1 MMKALLGLIR
11 YFESGRILAVLVLS
25 LIAGGLNAAT
35 LAIVNELLVASPD
48 PTTKWIGITLGLG
61 LAACYYLIQRRY
73 MMSAARLSNQIVV
86 NLRGNFLG
94 RISRAGLPTVERLS
108 RADITARLNS
118 ETQFIAEA
126 ATIITTFTQGAIVA
140 TLTIGYILLISPA
153 SAVLSTMIIVA
164 IAWLYLSNNQRVE
177 RKFLEVLDREA
188 DFAANTTELLDGYAY
203 LELDPEKMS
212 HMLSTAGSS
221 VASASGVRIEQ
232 QETVSRHFSI
242 TEAAFMAMLCLAVG
256 AAGQLGLGRDGI
268 ATLAIAS
275 CFLLGPITM
284 IGSAIPQ
291 LQRLAAAAS
300 AVETLAATLPAAEPV
315 MDAPPRPFSTSPGS
329 IQLDG
334 VEYAYDG
341 AGGSPKVGPFSFE
354 IESGDLVLISGHNG
368 AGKTTLVKLLTGVYA
383 PTRGKILVDG
393 REIDPASRSA
403 YRQLFSAVYV
413 DDFLLRQNIRLRSVP
428 PAQIDALLKE
438 MELDSR
444 VKFVDGSF
452 STQRLSTG
460 QRKRLALIEA
470 ILEPK
475 PFLVCDEW
483 DDTQDTRFRQKFYCD
498 IVPRLK
504 AAGRTVVVVSHNPQF
519 REHADSVVEVRSRHM
534 ELVREPE

>member
-1 MMKALLGLIR
+1 MKALLRLIKH
-11 YFESGRILAVLVLS
+11 FESRRILVVVVLS

-35 LAIVNELLVASPD
+35 LAIVNELLVASSD
-48 PTTKWIGITLGLG
+48 PTTKWYGIILGLG
-61 LAACYYLIQRRY
+61 LAACYYLVQRRY

-86 NLRGNFLG
+86 DLRGNFLDK
-94 RISRAGLPTVERLS
+94 IARAGLPAIERLS
-108 RADITARLNS
+108 RADFTARINA

-126 ATIITTFTQGAIVA
+126 AAIITTFTQGTIVAIV
-140 TLTIGYILLISPA
+140 TIGYILMISPA
-153 SAVLSTMIIVA
+153 SAVLSAIIIVA
-164 IAWLYLSNNQRVE
+164 IAWLYLSNNQLVE
-177 RKFLEVLDREA
+177 KKFLEVLDREA
-188 DFAANTTELLDGYAY
+188 DFAANTTELLDGYTY

-212 HMLSTAGSS
+212 HMLSVAGSS
-221 VASASGVRIEQ
+221 VASASVARVEQ
-232 QETVSRHFSI
+232 QQTISRHFSI

-256 AAGQLGLGRDGI
+256 AAGQLGLGRNEI

-284 IGSAIPQ
+284 IGAAIPQ
-291 LQRLAAAAS
+291 LQRLAAAAM

-315 MDAPPRPFSTSPGS
+315 IDAPPRPHWTSPRS
-329 IQLDG
+329 IRLQG

-341 AGGSPKVGPFSFE
+341 AVGSPKIGPFSFE
-354 IESGDLVLISGHNG
+354 IASGDLVLISGQNG

-383 PTRGKILVDG
+383 PTRGKIIVDG
-393 REIDPASRSA
+393 LTIEPASRSA

-413 DDFLLRQNIRLRSVP
+413 DDFLLRENVRLRAVP
-428 PAQIDALLKE
+428 KAQIDALLKE

-444 VKFVDGSF
+444 VEFVDGKF

-470 ILEPK
+470 MLEPK

-483 DDTQDTRFRQKFYCD
+483 DDTQDTRFRQKFYRD

-519 REHADSVVEVRSRHM
+519 TDHADSVIEVGSRHK
-534 ELVREPE
+534 ELMREPE